1 MNNVIKN
8 AKDLYKF
15 REKIINEIKKVR
27 ESEEFGER
35 RVRKHGSKDELKDL
49 AGKVSVAKVF
59 KLEKNKKFIKRIDP
73 SKLSMF
79 LSDVLK
85 GEINNIKDETE
96 VSLNNINEDYNA
108 ILNAGDKRKSNSKN
122 MKNYINETMVHSY
135 RTKFYSKT
143 SSRN

>member
-27 ESEEFGER
+27 ESEEFEER

-135 RTKFYSKT
+135 WTKFYSKT

>member
-122 MKNYINETMVHSY
+122 MKNYISETMVHSY